1 MSITI
6 ALLLIASAPVAT
18 DTDSEVRARAL
29 AKIELCQE
37 RLGNQNGVLVE
48 HGVLCFSGG
57 LEDAR
62 AEEYREATQGQ
73 SFTHAVM
80 RSNGGSVASALDIA
94 EDLLAR
100 QITAIGWEYCLSSCA
115 NYLFMAGDNKILM
128 SGHLLAWHG
137 GPGGPDSISPD
148 NEYRDDLIAI
158 WERSNAFYDA
168 IGVDPALM
176 GAVPEGQPFDYDNPG
191 MSFWMAPREHLE
203 SFGVTGILI
212 YDDLDTWESDEQR
225 VSIPIH

>member
-1 MSITI
+1 MAI
-6 ALLLIASAPVAT
+6 AIMLSLIVSVPAAT
-18 DTDSEVRARAL
+18 DAENEVRATAL

-37 RLGNQNGVLVE
+37 RLGNQNGVVVE
-48 HGVLCFSGG
+48 DGVLCLSGG
-57 LEDAR
+57 LDEAR
-62 AEEYREATQGQ
+62 AEQYRDVTQGRT
-73 SFTHAVM
+73 FTHAVL
-80 RSNGGSVASALDIA
+80 RSNGGYVSDALDIA

-115 NYLFMAGDNKILM
+115 NYLFMAGDRKILM
-128 SGHLLAWHG
+128 AGHLLAWHG

-148 NEYRDDLIAI
+148 NEYRDDLIAE

-176 GAVPEGQPFDYDNPG
+176 GAVPEGHPFDYDNPG
-191 MSFWMAPREHLE
+191 MSFFVAPREHLE
-203 SFGVTGILI
+203 AFGVRGILV
-212 YDDLDTWESDEQR
+212 YDDMDTWERTESR